1 MQQLKGMYGEEASRA
16 QPQWPEYASDYLHGR
31 TQPPLANATKCTC
44 WVLPASHSHVQL
56 QEEEQLQGW
65 TDEFM
70 ANIIIVVIIIKEC
83 QLLRA

>member
-31 TQPPLANATKCTC
+31 TQPPLANATQRTC

-56 QEEEQLQGW
+56 QEEELQGW

-70 ANIIIVVIIIKEC
+70 ANIIIIIKEC